1 MILDKFERVGILG
14 FGREGLSA
22 YSFLKSEYPNL
33 QIAIFDKRLE
43 SDFKGEYLQALQDES
58 LDLCLGEDYLEDLHK
73 VEILIK
79 SPGVNPRQP
88 EIVRYLG
95 LGGAYTTATNL
106 FFERVVGKTI
116 CVTGS
121 KGKSTTCSLMHAVLK
136 AHGLKSHLV
145 GNIGEPILNYLQD
158 DAEDVFYIIEMSSQQ
173 LEDFRATVDIGVF
186 TSFFADHMDYHGS
199 LESYKDAKCN
209 LFRNARLS
217 LYNSGNQDVARIL
230 ESLKVARK
238 TSKDFGLEVLDESIV
253 LDNHNCLSL
262 SQLHL
267 QGLHNLYNCV
277 LTLMLSF
284 ALDLD
289 LSKTVEAI
297 QDFEPLEYRMQ
308 DLGKVNGIKFIND
321 SASVTPES
329 TVACLQAFAE
339 QEVSSL
345 IMGGLDRGYDYSI
358 LQEALPED
366 ITIYVLANL
375 QEKIQMQLVAFRII
389 LVEDFTEALDLII
402 KDSKAGTICLFS
414 PGAPSYNSFQDFYE
428 RGAIFT
434 KSLESFGLN

>member
-1 MILDKFERVGILG
+1 MILDKFEKVGILG

-22 YSFLKSEYPNL
+22 YKFLKSEYPNL
-33 QIAIFDKRLE
+33 KIVIFDKRLE
-43 SDFKGEYLQALQDES
+43 SDFKDEYLQALQDKS
-58 LDLCLGEDYLEDLHK
+58 LDLCLGEDYLESLDK

-136 AHGLKSHLV
+136 AHGLKTYLL
-145 GNIGEPILNYLQD
+145 GNIGQPILNYLQD

-173 LEDFRATVDIGVF
+173 LEDFRGTVDIGVF

-199 LESYKDAKCN
+199 LESYKDAKCK

-217 LYNSGNQDVARIL
+217 LYNSGNHDVASIL
-230 ESLKVARK
+230 ESLQVATK
-238 TSKDFGLEVLDESIV
+238 SSKDFGLEILEESIV
-253 LDNHNCLSL
+253 LDNQKSLSL

-277 LTLMLSF
+277 LTIMLS
-284 ALDLD
+284 LVLELD
-289 LSKTVEAI
+289 LSKTLEAI
-297 QDFEPLEYRMQ
+297 QDFKPLEYRMQ
-308 DLGKVNGIKFIND
+308 ELGEVNGIRFIND

-329 TVACLQAFAE
+329 TVACLQAFAG
-339 QEVSSL
+339 QDISSL

-358 LQEALPED
+358 LQAVLPKD
-366 ITIYVLANL
+366 ITIYVLTNL
-375 QEKIQMQLVAFRII
+375 QEKIQMQLVAFRIV
-389 LVEDFTEALDLII
+389 LVEDFTEALDLIMQE
-402 KDSKAGTICLFS
+402 SKAGTTCLFS
-414 PGAPSYNSFQDFYE
+414 PGAPSYNSFKDFYE
-428 RGAIFT
+428 RGAMFT
-434 KSLESFGLN
+434 KSLEPFVSN